1 MSYKQIQ
8 EFASLSNGNEST
20 LEEDTGEKLRQNF
33 AKQLNV
39 CVKRAYGGKS
49 PSYAVIAR
57 DYALRATTG
66 DTVSAETIRKWM
78 QGTSVP
84 QSSRLHTLI
93 HWLGFELAEVL
104 HLVTEQPKIDS
115 NYDKH
120 LSSVAE
126 LQRTP
131 YKRTSGED
139 DYLERRIFLLIQ
151 NLSKRERNMM
161 LSILEAFRQSR
172 DGSHE

>member
-8 EFASLSNGNEST
+8 GFASLSNDNEST
-20 LEEDTGEKLRQNF
+20 PEDTSEKLRQNF

-57 DYALRATTG
+57 DYALRAKTG

-104 HLVTEQPKIDS
+104 QLVTEQPKIDG

-126 LQRTP
+126 LRQTH
-131 YKRTSGED
+131 YTKTSGED